1 MLGSEHGGALVMAV
15 IWLPILLLIVVLV
28 VDVGDW
34 FAHRRHLQTQ
44 ADAAALA
51 AAGDFTLPCN
61 DDAIEDTARFYSGD
75 EAAGFNQQ
83 LGGTAPDE
91 THMELNS
98 NTWYGQGSPVDD
110 TAPDGTPCETK
121 VIDVKMTET
130 DLPLFFRAAGLF
142 SSVDFINSQARVEIR
157 QRERFD
163 DALPVGVPDTNPTVG
178 KVTFI
183 DEATGAVLGSRE
195 ITRNGSQ
202 NGLAVWD
209 NSSNPFPL
217 TVDRDRIGVRVAF
230 GGATSTTCGQ
240 PLVEC
245 YDAGSAN
252 GILLAHGY
260 SMAGSGAQP
269 NAPLARNVYLK
280 PGTCADPYFHDNSS
294 PCTIGVHAEV
304 DFGPC
309 SQLAANVAPTL
320 TARVGG
326 SSYPMTLASCPS
338 GSSKSVWE
346 TNGSPAT
353 INPEVGPV
361 AVWLDWQETKGKQG
375 GNTCR
380 NNGSNRCKGSFGS
393 ATAPLARSF
402 AASSSRSGPI
412 HFAQLWEG
420 GSGWAN
426 SFERCSAVQPSCT
439 HSVVAKIG
447 IKQNLQDNADSV
459 NDPVV
464 ELRFGAASGSQN
476 QALDCDP
483 AVATLQ
489 DEIAN
494 GCAPEYERN
503 NGTACPSTRTAL
515 WASAQPWNC
524 VAVETGDK
532 TGQIIKGM
540 NLRVHGVQNPST
552 CVSPN
557 DWSSFPDFEQDD
569 PRIMP
574 VFITPFGT
582 FQSSGQENVPV
593 TGFATFYVTGW
604 DGSQSACPTDDP
616 SPSKSVVG
624 HFIKYVQTLNDGSA
638 GEELCDIEEL
648 GSCVAVL
655 TR

>member
-15 IWLPILLLIVVLV
+15 IWLPVLLLIVVLV
-28 VDVGDW
+28 VDVGNW

-61 DDAIEDTARFYSGD
+61 DAPIEQTARFYSGD
-75 EAAGFNQQ
+75 ETGGFNPQ
-83 LGGTAPDE
+83 LGGTSPDE
-91 THMELNS
+91 THLELNS
-98 NTWYGQGSPVDD
+98 DTWFGQDSPVDD
-110 TAPDGTPCETK
+110 TAPDGSPCATK

-130 DLPLFFRAAGLF
+130 DLPLFFQVAGLF
-142 SSVDFINSQARVEIR
+142 SNVDFINTQARVEIR
-157 QRERFD
+157 QRELLNK
-163 DALPVGVPDTNPTVG
+163 ALPVGVPDTNPQVG
-178 KVTFI
+178 RVTFI

-202 NGLAVWD
+202 NGLAIWD

-230 GGATSTTCGQ
+230 GGDGSTTCGQ

-245 YDAGSAN
+245 YDAGSPN
-252 GILLAHGY
+252 GILLARGY
-260 SMAGSGAQP
+260 SMAGSGLQP
-269 NAPLARNVYLK
+269 NAPLARNVYLT
-280 PGTCADPYFHDNSS
+280 PGTCTDPYFHDNSAG
-294 PCTIGVHAEV
+294 CTIGMHAEV

-309 SQLAANVAPTL
+309 SQLSAVGAKL

-326 SSYPMTLASCPS
+326 SSYPMTLASCPA
-338 GSSKSVWE
+338 GTSKSVWE
-346 TNGSPAT
+346 TNGAPAT
-353 INPEVGPV
+353 IDPEVGPV
-361 AVWLDWQETKGKQG
+361 AVWLDWEETTGRQG
-375 GNTCR
+375 GNNCTTTGG
-380 NNGSNRCKGSFGS
+380 NKCKGSFGS
-393 ATAPLARSF
+393 ATAPLMRSF
-402 AASSSRSGPI
+402 AASSARSGPI

-439 HSVVAKIG
+439 HDVVAKLG
-447 IKQNLQDNADSV
+447 IKENLQDNASSV
-459 NDPVV
+459 DDPIV
-464 ELRFGAASGSQN
+464 ELRFGALSGSQN

-483 AVATLQ
+483 AIANLQ
-489 DEIAN
+489 DEIAT
-494 GCAPEYERN
+494 GCGPEYERN
-503 NGTACPSTRTAL
+503 NGTACPTTRTAL
-515 WASAQPWNC
+515 WASASPWDC
-524 VAVETGDK
+524 VALETGDK

-540 NLRVHGVQNPST
+540 NLRIHGSTNPST

-557 DWSSFPDFEQDD
+557 NWSSFPDFEKDD
-569 PRIMP
+569 PRIVP

-582 FQSSGQENVPV
+582 FQSSGQETVPV

-604 DGSQSACPTDDP
+604 DGSQSICSTDDP

-638 GEELCDIEEL
+638 GDELCDLEEL
-648 GSCVAVL
+648 ESCVAVL

>member
-1 MLGSEHGGALVMAV
+1 MLGSEQGAALVTAV
-15 IWLPILLLIVVLV
+15 IWLPVLLLIVVLV
-28 VDVGDW
+28 VDVGNW

-61 DDAIEDTARFYSGD
+61 DTPIEQTARLYSGD
-75 EAAGFNQQ
+75 EAGGFNPQ
-83 LGGTAPDE
+83 LGGTSPDE

-98 NTWYGQGSPVDD
+98 DTWFDQASPVDD
-110 TAPDGTPCETK
+110 TAPNGTPCATK

-130 DLPLFFRAAGLF
+130 DLPLFFRVAGLF
-142 SSVDFINSQARVEIR
+142 SSVDFINTHARVEIR
-157 QRERFD
+157 QRELQNKG
-163 DALPVGVPDTNPTVG
+163 LPVGVPDTNPQVG

-202 NGLAVWD
+202 NGLAIWD

-230 GGATSTTCGQ
+230 GGASSTTCGQ

-252 GILLAHGY
+252 GILLARGY
-260 SMAGSGAQP
+260 SMAGSGTQP
-269 NAPLARNVYLK
+269 NAPLARNVFLK
-280 PGTCADPYFHDNSS
+280 PGTCADPYFHDNTAS
-294 PCTIGVHAEV
+294 CTIGVHAEV

-309 SQLAANVAPTL
+309 STLVANVAPKL

-326 SSYPMTLASCPS
+326 NSYPMTLQSCAS
-338 GSSKSVWE
+338 GTSKSVWE
-346 TNGSPAT
+346 TNGSPAA
-353 INPEVGPV
+353 ISPEVGPV
-361 AVWLDWQETKGKQG
+361 SVWLDWEETKGNQG
-375 GNTCR
+375 GNACR
-380 NNGSNRCKGSFGS
+380 AQGNNRCTGSFGS
-393 ATAPLARSF
+393 TTAPLMRSF
-402 AASSSRSGPI
+402 AASSARSGPI

-426 SFERCSAVQPSCT
+426 SFERCSAVQTSCT
-439 HSVVAKIG
+439 HNVVTKIG
-447 IKQNLQDNADSV
+447 IKQNLQDNAASV
-459 NDPVV
+459 SDPVV
-464 ELRFGAASGSQN
+464 ELRFGATSGSQN

-483 AVATLQ
+483 AVANLE
-489 DEIAN
+489 DEIAT
-494 GCAPEYERN
+494 GCVPEYERN
-503 NGTACPSTRTAL
+503 TGTACPSTRNAL
-515 WASAQPWNC
+515 WASAQPWDC

-532 TGQIIKGM
+532 TGQIKKGM
-540 NLRVHGVQNPST
+540 NLRIHGSQSPST
-552 CVSPN
+552 CVNPN
-557 DWSSFPDFEQDD
+557 NWSSFPDFDQDD
-569 PRIMP
+569 PRIVP

-582 FQSSGQENVPV
+582 FQSGGQENVPV

-604 DGSQSACPTDDP
+604 DGSRSTCPTDDP
-616 SPSKSVVG
+616 SPAKSVVG
-624 HFIKYVQTLNDGSA
+624 HFIKYVQSLNDGSA
-638 GEELCDIEEL
+638 GGELCDFEEL